1 MAFTLDN
8 YFYPPPAQSNFLL
21 GGDPMSIWKELTNQT
36 TFVGQYDTGVELPA
50 LAGSPPRP
58 NGAIAQTNKQESV
71 IGPGVVIEGKIDGDG
86 EIRIC
91 GCVKG
96 DVRVKGSLTL
106 DPGGRILGTVNAD
119 EVTLGGQVEGNIVAS
134 GHVKLLET
142 GQLLGDVK
150 AKFLT
155 AALGSRLRGK
165 VEFGWNEPVAIERNK
180 SADPNGTEPAENANL
195 Q

>member
-1 MAFTLDN
+1 
-8 YFYPPPAQSNFLL
+8 
-21 GGDPMSIWKELTNQT
+21 MSIWKELTNPT
-36 TFVGQYDTGVELPA
+36 TFAGQYDTGVESPA
-50 LAGSPPRP
+50 PANSPPRP
-58 NGAIAQTNKQESV
+58 NGSLAQTNKQESV
-71 IGPGVVIEGKIDGDG
+71 IGPGVVIEGKIDGAGD
-86 EIRIC
+86 IRIG

-106 DPGGRILGTVNAD
+106 DPGGRILGAINAD
-119 EVTLGGQVEGNIVAS
+119 EVTLGGQVEGNIVAP

-180 SADPNGTEPAENANL
+180 SAEPNGTQPTGTTNL

>member
-1 MAFTLDN
+1 MAFALDN
-8 YFYPPPAQSNFLL
+8 YFHPPADTIFYWEDIQ
-21 GGDPMSIWKELTNQT
+21 MSIWKELTNPT

-58 NGAIAQTNKQESV
+58 NGSLVQTNKQESV

-86 EIRIC
+86 EIRIG